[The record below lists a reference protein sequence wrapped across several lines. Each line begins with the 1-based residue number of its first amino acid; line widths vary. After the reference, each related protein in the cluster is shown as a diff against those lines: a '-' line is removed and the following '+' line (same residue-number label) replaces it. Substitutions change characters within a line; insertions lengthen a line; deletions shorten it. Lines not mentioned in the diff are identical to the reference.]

1 MSQRHARAGVRLLAL
16 PPGFSFTGLPVLKP
30 LRCADQS
37 QRALNEL
44 RQAHTLTAETHSRL
58 TNALPHTSTHTNTH
72 KHTSTHTQATGSTV
86 PECPFKG
93 WREGFTHSHPWAH
106 TQPHIQALT
115 HTHPSTPFFLKHTP
129 HPLPQVCSLCEQMPC
144 ASFLLIFL
152 NSLHIFLFS
161 SGP

>member
-1 MSQRHARAGVRLLAL
+1 MSQRHARAGVRVLAL

-72 KHTSTHTQATGSTV
+72 THIRKHAHTHPHIPFSLSHSYTHTDAS
-86 PECPFKG
+86 
-93 WREGFTHSHPWAH
+93 
-106 TQPHIQALT
+106 T
-115 HTHPSTPFFLKHTP
+115 HTHP
-129 HPLPQVCSLCEQMPC
+129 
-144 ASFLLIFL
+144 
-152 NSLHIFLFS
+152 HILF
-161 SGP
+161 

>member
-1 MSQRHARAGVRLLAL
+1 MSQRHARAGVRVLAL

-72 KHTSTHTQATGSTV
+72 KHTHTPTYTHTN
-86 PECPFKG
+86 
-93 WREGFTHSHPWAH
+93 
-106 TQPHIQALT
+106 T
-115 HTHPSTPFFLKHTP
+115 HTHTHTGT
-129 HPLPQVCSLCEQMPC
+129 Q
-144 ASFLLIFL
+144 L
-152 NSLHIFLFS
+152 NTQTQIKFIIIHVL
-161 SGP
+161 